1 MLDYIIVFEYH
12 KAYVITLYWREGGRE
27 RERVYSV
34 TKGGRGV
41 LITIHDSS
49 SILFKD

>member
-1 MLDYIIVFEYH
+1 MYYFKIV
-12 KAYVITLYWREGGRE
+12 TLKGEREGGRE